1 MYGLCMGLV
10 KLDAGMKGRKGS
22 NKREGPGLYL

>member
-1 MYGLCMGLV
+1 MCGFCMGLV

-22 NKREGPGLYL
+22 NKREGPSLC